1 MRTLYVFGPNFGLP
15 DPSPFCMKAMVL
27 LKMAGLDYETGSC
40 DPRKAPKKKGP
51 VLHDDGEIIPD
62 TTFIRWH
69 IEEKYGHDFD
79 AGLSDEQKGVAWAV
93 EKLCE
98 DNIYWITMHE
108 RWMIEK
114 NFSAG
119 PRLFFEGVPMAL
131 RYTVIS
137 MIRSRVK
144 RDLWG
149 QGLGRHSQEEI
160 VRIGNRGIDAISQ
173 VLGDKSYVMGQE
185 ATAVDA
191 IAFPIAAG
199 VLCETFDTEL
209 YSHARSKPNLVAYR
223 DRCMNR
229 WFSDFLA
236 DEHKKQEETERV
248 EESQEDAA

>member
-1 MRTLYVFGPNFGLP
+1 MRTLQVFGPNFGLP

-27 LKMAGLDYETGSC
+27 LKMAGLDYATGRC

-51 VLHDDGEIIPD
+51 VLYDDGETIPD

-79 AGLSDEQKGVAWAV
+79 AALNDEQKGVAWAV

-98 DNIYWITMHE
+98 DNIYWAVVSE
-108 RWMIEK
+108 RWMVEK

-119 PRLFFEGVPMAL
+119 PRAFFEDVPMAM

-137 MIRSRVK
+137 MVRNQVK

-149 QGLGRHSQEEI
+149 QGFGRHSQEEI
-160 VRIGNRGIDAISQ
+160 VRIGNRGLDAVSQ
-173 VLGDKSYVMGQE
+173 VLGDKPYLMGDE

-191 IAFPIAAG
+191 SAFATVAG
-199 VLCETFDTEL
+199 ALCETFDSEL
-209 YSHARSKPNLVAYR
+209 LTHAKSKSNLVAYR
-223 DRCMNR
+223 DRCMDR
-229 WFSDFLA
+229 WFKDFQA
-236 DEHKKQEETERV
+236 T
-248 EESQEDAA
+248 SAAAA